1 MARNLD
7 KYKDKLAEF
16 AQVSAD
22 YAKAGRE
29 YRALETRKKR
39 LNDELVKIMGKSTVG
54 EVDGKPFLETF
65 DFSRDGVTKE
75 RVSQVCPQFYDQ
87 LVIATVTP
95 KVRFI
100 KGV

>member
-22 YAKAGRE
+22 YQKSGQKYRRLEAK
-29 YRALETRKKR
+29 KKR
-39 LNDELVKIMGKSTVG
+39 LNDELVQIMGKSTVG
-54 EVDGKPFLETF
+54 ELDGKPTLETF
-65 DFSRDGVTKE
+65 IAERDGVTVE
-75 RVSQVCPQFYDQ
+75 RVSRVCPQFYDQ
-87 LVIATVTP
+87 LVITSKTP

-100 KGV
+100 KGI